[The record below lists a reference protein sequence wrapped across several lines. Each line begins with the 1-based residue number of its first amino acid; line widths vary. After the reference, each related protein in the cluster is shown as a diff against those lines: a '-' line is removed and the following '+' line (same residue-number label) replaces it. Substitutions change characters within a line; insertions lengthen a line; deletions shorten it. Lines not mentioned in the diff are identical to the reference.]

1 MHNTCIEDA
10 SVPCNVLLAGRRHE
24 VDGGARLR
32 LIGRS
37 YERQAL
43 DRMLDTLRGGQSSTL
58 VVHGERGVGKT
69 ALLEYVRDRATECQV
84 VSASAL
90 RSESELAVGGLH
102 QLCASLLDRRE
113 RLPAPQR
120 FALETAFGLTEGL
133 PRDRFFLALAA
144 LSLLS
149 EGARERPLI
158 CLVDDAQWLDRVSAQ
173 VLGFVARRISET
185 PVALVVAARQP
196 SAWMV
201 GLPEMRVR
209 GLADGDARKLLG
221 SALRGPLDQSVA
233 ERVIA
238 ETRGNPLA
246 VLESARGLTPA
257 QLAGGFGD
265 PDAGCAPGF
274 LGKRFARSL
283 AALSEETRLLLLL
296 AAAEPLGDPR
306 LLGRAVERLG
316 IPLEAVD
323 AARSA
328 ALLDIGSHVRFAH
341 PLLRSA
347 IYRSGTPQNL
357 RTVHAAL
364 AEVTDPRLDP
374 ERCAWHRAR
383 GVSAPDEDVAAELE
397 RLAARAGARGGLA
410 ATSSFLLKA
419 AALTSAPAQR
429 ARRALAAAEAARLA
443 GDPDAALRAVVSA
456 EAGQLDSLG
465 HARAELLRARLAFDA
480 GVHDAV
486 TGLVEVANRLYSLD
500 VDLAREAHLEALAA
514 RVQVG
519 PGHAPMRWARA
530 VVAAPRP
537 RQPGP
542 MDLLFDGVATQFT
555 KGHPAAAQRL
565 RAAVSALADQDTPD
579 RVALMAGWLAAR
591 VAAVLWEH
599 DLQRTL
605 AKRHVRHAQD
615 TGALAVLPEALVQL
629 IEIHLREGSRAS
641 ADARLQQL
649 DAALDAPDSEQSVR
663 AAALIGAY
671 RGREEE
677 GRRLIAAA
685 RTNLSPES
693 RGASLLAIEFAE
705 LLLDTGLGQCEAALP
720 SCRRVLEDVELVG
733 LAPWALPELVEAAT
747 RSGAMSE
754 ARAALHEL
762 ERSAHI
768 SNTDW
773 ALGVQARSRAL
784 LRNGGEAEQLY
795 LEAITRLGTT
805 SCRVDLA
812 RAHLLYGEW
821 LRREGRRVDARQHL
835 RVAHEMLSGMG
846 VEAFAQ
852 RARRELSATCG
863 KARKRVVET
872 HDYLT
877 PQEEEIARL
886 ARDGLSNPE
895 IGTRLFLSPRTVE
908 WHLRKIFIKLG
919 ITSRFALREA
929 LPEENALRA

>member
-10 SVPCNVLLAGRRHE
+10 SVPGGLLPGGRRDE
-24 VDGGARLR
+24 VDGGARLT

-37 YERQAL
+37 CERRAL
-43 DRMLDTLRGGQSSTL
+43 DRMLDALRSGQSSTL
-58 VVHGERGVGKT
+58 VMHGERGVGKT
-69 ALLEYVRDRATECQV
+69 ALLEYVRDRAIECQV
-84 VSASAL
+84 VSASAV
-90 RSESELAVGGLH
+90 RSETELAFAGLH
-102 QLCASLLDRRE
+102 QLCASLLDRLE

-133 PRDRFFLALAA
+133 PRDRFLLALAA

-149 EGARERPLI
+149 EAASERPLI

-173 VLGFVARRISET
+173 VLAFVARRISET

-221 SALRGPLDQSVA
+221 SALRGPLDQSLA

-238 ETRGNPLA
+238 ETNGNPLA
-246 VLESARGLTPA
+246 VLESARGLTPT
-257 QLAGGFGD
+257 QLAGGFGE
-265 PDAGCAPGF
+265 PDAGFVPGF
-274 LGKRFARSL
+274 LRGRFARSL

-316 IPLEAVD
+316 IPLAAVD
-323 AARSA
+323 AARNA
-328 ALLDIGSHVRFAH
+328 ALLDIGSRVRFVH

-347 IYRSGTPQNL
+347 IYRSGGPQNL
-357 RTVHAAL
+357 RTAHAAL
-364 AEVTDPRLDP
+364 AEATDPRLDP

-383 GVSAPDEDVAAELE
+383 AASTPDEDVAAELE

-419 AALTSAPAQR
+419 AALTPEPAQR

-480 GVHDAV
+480 GAHNAV
-486 TGLVEVANRLYSLD
+486 TGLVQVAKRLHSLD
-500 VDLAREAHLEALAA
+500 VDLAREACLEALAA

-519 PGHAPMRWARA
+519 PGHDPMQWARA

-555 KGHPAAAQRL
+555 EGHAAAAQTL
-565 RAAVSALADQDTPD
+565 RAAVSALADRDTPD
-579 RVALMAGWLAAR
+579 HVGLVAGWLAAR

-605 AKRHVRHAQD
+605 AERHVRHAQD

-629 IEIHLREGSRAS
+629 IEIHLREGSLAS
-641 ADARLQQL
+641 ADARMQEL
-649 DAALDAPDSEQSVR
+649 DAAVDAPDSEESVR
-663 AAALIGAY
+663 AVALMGAY

-685 RTNLSPES
+685 RTDLSPDS
-693 RGASLLAIEFAE
+693 RGAGLMAVEFAE
-705 LLLDTGLGQCEAALP
+705 LLLDNGLGQCEEALP
-720 SCRRVLEDVELVG
+720 SCRRVLQDGELVG
-733 LAPWALPELVEAAT
+733 LAPWALPELVEAAA
-747 RSGAMSE
+747 RAGAVSE
-754 ARAALHEL
+754 ARAALNEL
-762 ERSAHI
+762 AQSAHI

-773 ALGVQARSRAL
+773 ALGAEARSRAL
-784 LRNGGEAEQLY
+784 LSYGGEAEQLY
-795 LEAITRLGTT
+795 REAVTRLGTT

-812 RAHLLYGEW
+812 RAHLVYGEW

-835 RVAHEMLSGMG
+835 RIAYEMLIGMG
-846 VEAFAQ
+846 VEAFAE
-852 RARRELSATCG
+852 RARRELRATG
-863 KARKRVVET
+863 ERVRKRVMET
-872 HDYLT
+872 RDDLT
-877 PQEEEIARL
+877 PQEDEIAQL
-886 ARDGLSNPE
+886 ARDGLSNAE
-895 IGTRLFLSPRTVE
+895 IGARLFLSPRTVE

-919 ITSRFALREA
+919 ITSRIALRDA
-929 LPEENALRA
+929 LPEESALRA